1 MIRYKKSHLKK
12 SPVNTSID
20 LKSEPSFEKLK
31 WIRAWFSCLDHEYHS
46 ATKKLIEDAF
56 VYRMSSRSSVFKD
69 AFIKEIRCASLMF
82 RLSID
87 MRDVETGESVC
98 CPRKKYVQQHWDS
111 HKIRPINKPVHIEI
125 TLPENHILKTI
136 YFPGHVISRCLC
148 SSVLTK
154 VDKKHMKRLY
164 RLYIHGLY
172 DKHNNT
178 DRAHVDRLYGILIH
192 GSPLRIK
199 GGLRI
204 SKVKG
209 CLNKLMLV
217 YESALLIQNFPKT
230 VNARIEER
238 NLAQSVANKLRMEPD
253 NLFDPE
259 FSTVRKKMLRIDDS
273 LFKL

>member
-1 MIRYKKSHLKK
+1 MIRHLKN

-20 LKSEPSFEKLK
+20 LKSEPEFEKLK
-31 WIRAWFSCLDHEYHS
+31 WIRAWFKCLDHEYHS

-56 VYRMSSRSSVFKD
+56 VYRKSSRSSVFKD
-69 AFIKEIRCASLMF
+69 VFFKEIRCAALMF
-82 RLSID
+82 RLD
-87 MRDVETGESVC
+87 VDVRDVETGESVC
-98 CPRKKYVQQHWDS
+98 CPRKKYVAFMDS
-111 HKIRPINKPVHIEI
+111 SFFPHSRAINKPVDIYI

-148 SSVLTK
+148 SSVLTT
-154 VDKKHMKRLY
+154 VDRRHMKRLY
-164 RLYIHGLY
+164 RLYINGLY
-172 DKHNNT
+172 DKNNLT

-192 GSPLRIK
+192 GSSLRIK

-259 FSTVRKKMLRIDDS
+259 FSKMRKRMLNIDDS
-273 LFKL
+273 CFK